1 MLAIEILL
9 TLISMIVCNFP
20 LKYNSNVL
28 MIRSIKVRPNE
39 IITKVRDNALLHGSR
54 QMKKKKDC

>member
-39 IITKVRDNALLHGSR
+39 IITKVRDNALLHGIR
-54 QMKKKKDC
+54 QMRKKKDC